1 MKLSSY
7 LGHKFKCCRG
17 IIPMAMYTS
26 VLKSTPNI
34 GAPSELDMFQCNKDY
49 CFTYAFLISSG
60 EAYFPTPRISHN
72 SSIRSQSSSESAMMI
87 PS

>member
-1 MKLSSY
+1 
-7 LGHKFKCCRG
+7 
-17 IIPMAMYTS
+17 MAMYTS

-34 GAPSELDMFQCNKDY
+34 GAPSELDTFQCNKDN

-60 EAYFPTPRISHN
+60 EAFFPTPRISHN
-72 SSIRSQSSSESAMMI
+72 SSIRSQSSSESAMMMI